1 VAGERVKLV
10 ATERT
15 DFGSAVSRRLRKQ
28 GLIPGVLYGQSEPV
42 AIAVAE
48 RDLRTALTGK
58 GGRHAV
64 LDVTVDGRGSHS
76 AILKEFQ
83 VSTVRGKL
91 THVDLQEVRLDQSIQ
106 TLVTIRLVGDPVG
119 VKEGGVLTQVTNEI
133 HIEALPLE
141 IPEHVDAE
149 VSELRIGDTLRLSD
163 VPVPA
168 GVTLLD
174 NPEETVLATVALPTR
189 VEEVEVSE
197 EGEAEAGEGETSEAE
212 AAAPP
217 ADDGGESS
225 SEE

>member
-1 VAGERVKLV
+1 M

-28 GLIPGVLYGQSEPV
+28 GMIPGVLYGQSEPV

-91 THVDLQEVRLDQSIQ
+91 THVDLL
-106 TLVTIRLVGDPVG
+106 
-119 VKEGGVLTQVTNEI
+119 
-133 HIEALPLE
+133 
-141 IPEHVDAE
+141 
-149 VSELRIGDTLRLSD
+149 
-163 VPVPA
+163 
-168 GVTLLD
+168 
-174 NPEETVLATVALPTR
+174 
-189 VEEVEVSE
+189 
-197 EGEAEAGEGETSEAE
+197 
-212 AAAPP
+212 
-217 ADDGGESS
+217 
-225 SEE
+225 